1 MLVRRFFK
9 EHFKIVDEDSD
20 STDLSV
26 SGEWDHSSLDNNKSN
41 FIGSY

>member
-20 STDLSV
+20 STDLSA